1 MEQLTVYHAD
11 RQTGEFL
18 GTGHAELDP
27 REPGNWLIPAHAY
40 LDAPPES
47 GDGQV
52 ARRAAGNDGWELVE
66 DHRGPIYATSNGE
79 RAELVELGPI
89 PDGYT
94 ITAPPGPFYRWSGT
108 TWELDEQAERTAQ
121 VADVEKRRDTLLQEA
136 TLRIAPLQ
144 DAIDLDEATQAE
156 VVELKAWKQYRV
168 ALNRVD
174 QQAGY
179 PSLVEW
185 PVPPA

>member
-18 GTGHAELDP
+18 GTGHAEPDP

-94 ITAPPGPFYRWSGT
+94 STAPRPV
-108 TWELDEQAERTAQ
+108 L
-121 VADVEKRRDTLLQEA
+121 
-136 TLRIAPLQ
+136 
-144 DAIDLDEATQAE
+144 
-156 VVELKAWKQYRV
+156 
-168 ALNRVD
+168 
-174 QQAGY
+174 
-179 PSLVEW
+179 SLEW
-185 PVPPA
+185 

>member
-1 MEQLTVYHAD
+1 
-11 RQTGEFL
+11 
-18 GTGHAELDP
+18 
-27 REPGNWLIPAHAY
+27 
-40 LDAPPES
+40 
-47 GDGQV
+47 
-52 ARRAAGNDGWELVE
+52 
-66 DHRGPIYATSNGE
+66 
-79 RAELVELGPI
+79 
-89 PDGYT
+89 
-94 ITAPPGPFYRWSGT
+94 WSGRS
-108 TWELDEQAERTAQ
+108 WELDEQAERSAQ

-156 VVELKAWKQYRV
+156 VAELKAWKQYRI

-185 PVPPA
+185 PVSPA

>member
-1 MEQLTVYHAD
+1 
-11 RQTGEFL
+11 
-18 GTGHAELDP
+18 
-27 REPGNWLIPAHAY
+27 
-40 LDAPPES
+40 
-47 GDGQV
+47 QV

-66 DHRGPIYATSNGE
+66 DHRGPIYATNGGE
-79 RAELVELGPI
+79 HTELVELGPI

-94 ITAPPGPFYRWSGT
+94 SVAPPGPFYRWSGT
-108 TWELDEQAERTAQ
+108 AWELDQQAERAAQ
-121 VADVEKRRDTLLQEA
+121 VAEVEKRRDTLLQEA

-156 VVELKAWKQYRV
+156 MEELKGWKQYRV

-179 PSLVEW
+179 PSQVDW
-185 PVPPA
+185 PSPPA